1 MLQIRT
7 MRFEDIPFAIR
18 LTDQEKWGVTR
29 SDLTRIL
36 KLNPAGSF
44 IANEGPRRVG
54 LITTTR
60 YGRKLA
66 WIGNVIVDR
75 KHRGKRIGHSLV
87 QKAVEYLQ
95 RSKAEHIAL
104 YCFNENVTFYRRLG
118 FVSDAPF
125 VRLRRKTKPF
135 PSTPLASAAY
145 QRLPLRSVLAS
156 DKKAFGADRSK
167 LIRMVLRTR
176 TAWYFGFSNGPNASS
191 YLLVKK
197 FKDMFELGP
206 WVCIDPP
213 NGQPREMLS
222 LALARIT
229 GKPVEVSC
237 FQHHPAFALLR
248 KNGFRTMSHGYRM
261 FFGKI
266 SRIDKREANY
276 ALGFL
281 DKG

>member
-1 MLQIRT
+1 MQIRT

-18 LTDQEKWGVTR
+18 LTNQEEWGVTH

-44 IANEGPRRVG
+44 IAYEGPRSVG
-54 LITTTR
+54 LITSTL

-75 KHRGKRIGHSLV
+75 KHRGKRIGQSLV
-87 QKAVEYLQ
+87 QKAVEYLK
-95 RSKAEHIAL
+95 RSRAEHIAL
-104 YCFNENVTFYRRLG
+104 YCFNENVKFYRRLG
-118 FVSDAPF
+118 FISDAPF
-125 VRLRRKTKPF
+125 IRLRRKPKSF
-135 PSTPLASAAY
+135 RCTPLASAAY

-156 DKKAFGADRSK
+156 DKEAFGADRSK
-167 LIRMVLRTR
+167 LIRMVLRTK
-176 TAWYFGFSNGPNASS
+176 TAWYLGCSNGPNACS

-197 FKDMFELGP
+197 FNDMFELGP

-213 NGQPREMLS
+213 NDQPREMLS
-222 LALARIT
+222 LALARTT

-237 FQHHPAFALLR
+237 FQHHPAFALLG

-266 SRIDKREANY
+266 PRIDRREVNY